1 MPCLRARSAL
11 EKSALEL
18 TDRNKTS
25 LPKNPH
31 PPRVGRRN
39 RRVLQTLPC
48 VCSRSDVSNVTLVV
62 HFPETELAAFDDD
75 AFRAQFE
82 AMYKRALASGLDV
95 PMANI
100 TILNITRGPAAG
112 GSWNMTEESATERE
126 YEYVNA
132 TGEYV
137 EDATGEPVYARG
149 RRLMNHDS
157 DYSPNA
163 TYAGVRVHSV
173 IEVESNQADEV
184 VSQLG
189 SFYSG
194 RGDFFEIFE
203 PMASAYGRALLRRT
217 TSDNYYDYPTTP
229 SDAEIGWVRYRLSL
243 GTQTFTLNNL
253 VLMCRWYLCYWGNS
267 PRIRT
272 SSSLTHRKAEGNST
286 RWWICFFFYVSLTH
300 ITHSRRRRAH
310 TVGTRRAR
318 TPTSR

>member
-1 MPCLRARSAL
+1 
-11 EKSALEL
+11 
-18 TDRNKTS
+18 
-25 LPKNPH
+25 
-31 PPRVGRRN
+31 
-39 RRVLQTLPC
+39 
-48 VCSRSDVSNVTLVV
+48 VV

-112 GSWNMTEESATERE
+112 GSWNMNEASATERE

-217 TSDNYYDYPTTP
+217 TSDNYYYYPTTP

-253 VLMCRWYLCYWGNS
+253 SPEIRNCFASKHEIIGGHSNTHHVLINAAADIHLLSNHGRGGVWQNG
-267 PRIRT
+267 
-272 SSSLTHRKAEGNST
+272 
-286 RWWICFFFYVSLTH
+286 
-300 ITHSRRRRAH
+300 
-310 TVGTRRAR
+310 AR
-318 TPTSR
+318 TGRHI